1 MFLFSGPLL
10 EYKVKAKLLSKKK
23 SSDSTQWVGK
33 IFSTDV
39 EPKRSMINDRWL
51 LLLLIGLGLVL
62 AGCGLREGTIVY
74 DTGYPTV
81 GGDSDDGGGSG
92 GGSGGSSA
100 IAALPNCST
109 VAPSGTWQAVQVSS
123 ASSFDDEAI
132 RTKVDGSGN
141 IYVAG
146 HTYGELAGQTKAGTN
161 ATRDFFV
168 AKYNA
173 DGALSW
179 LNQFGSSNDE
189 RLFDMTI
196 DKNCD
201 LYVTG
206 YIKVGNNRDIIVY
219 KLDGRNSGAVL
230 WSDQRGGYDK
240 KYVDIGH
247 AIETDSS
254 GYVYVVAQVYP
265 TIDGL
270 ASYGYYDTA
279 IIKYDSIGNHQW
291 TKRYGSNKTETGR
304 HLVIDAN
311 DNLYMSGQAVGD
323 GSTGN
328 FLVPAAT
335 GASGSSFFLA
345 RLNTDGDV
353 IWVQRAGSSVQ
364 DLNYDLKLNSAGNLI
379 GVGQT
384 FGSFDGNT
392 KYGSGS
398 NSDYYLIKYDSDGNK
413 LWSTQYGSAGHQW
426 GYGLAIDSSDNIYLT
441 ASTDESVDSQ
451 TYSGGDDIILA
462 KYSDNGTKQWLK
474 ILGTA
479 QDEIP
484 YSLVVDSSDNIHM
497 IGATDGTLVSGSPNP
512 DGSGSTSD
520 YFLLKFD
527 SNGVPQ

>member
-1 MFLFSGPLL
+1 MT
-10 EYKVKAKLLSKKK
+10 KNK
-23 SSDSTQWVGK
+23 
-33 IFSTDV
+33 
-39 EPKRSMINDRWL
+39 WL
-51 LLLLIGLGLVL
+51 LLLLIGLGLAL

-74 DTGYPTV
+74 DTGYPTI
-81 GGDSDDGGGSG
+81 GGDSDGGGGSG

-109 VAPSGTWQAVQVSS
+109 VAPSGTWQAVQAGS

-132 RTKVDGSGN
+132 RTKVDGSRN
-141 IYVAG
+141 IYIAG

-189 RLFDMTI
+189 ALFDMTI
-196 DKNCD
+196 DKDCD

-219 KLDGRNSGAVL
+219 KLDGSNSGAVL
-230 WSDQRGGYDK
+230 WSDQRGGSDNRYL
-240 KYVDIGH
+240 DIGH

-254 GYVYVVAQVYP
+254 GYVYVVAQVHP

-270 ASYGYYDTA
+270 ASYGNYDAA
-279 IIKYDSIGNHQW
+279 IIKYDSSGNHQW
-291 TKRYGSNKTETGR
+291 TRRYGSERTEYGR
-304 HLVIDAN
+304 HLVIDAS
-311 DNLYMSGQAVGD
+311 DNLFMSGQVVYD
-323 GSTGN
+323 GTTGN
-328 FLVPAAT
+328 FIVPAAVGT
-335 GASGSSFFLA
+335 NASSFFLA

-353 IWVQRAGSSVQ
+353 IWVERAGSLGQ
-364 DLNYDLKLNSAGNLI
+364 DQDSQLKVDNAGNLI
-379 GVGQT
+379 AVGQT
-384 FGSFDGNT
+384 FRSFDNNT
-392 KYGSGS
+392 SYSPAP
-398 NSDYYLIKYDSDGNK
+398 NSDYYLIKYNSNGNK

-474 ILGTA
+474 MLGTA

>member
-1 MFLFSGPLL
+1 M
-10 EYKVKAKLLSKKK
+10 
-23 SSDSTQWVGK
+23 TRN
-33 IFSTDV
+33 I
-39 EPKRSMINDRWL
+39 RL

-74 DTGYPTV
+74 DTGYPTI
-81 GGDSDDGGGSG
+81 GGDSDGGGGSG
-92 GGSGGSSA
+92 GSSGGSSA
-100 IAALPNCST
+100 IAALPSCST
-109 VAPSGTWQAVQVSS
+109 VAPSGTWQAVQISS

-189 RLFDMTI
+189 PLFDMTI

-219 KLDGRNSGAVL
+219 KLDGSNSGAVL
-230 WSDQRGGYDK
+230 WSDQRGGSHNTYIDL
-240 KYVDIGH
+240 GH

-279 IIKYDSIGNHQW
+279 IIKYDSGGNRQW
-291 TKRYGSNKTETGR
+291 TKRYGSEKTETGR

-311 DNLYMSGQAVGD
+311 DNLYMSGQAVAD

-328 FLVPAAT
+328 FLVPAAA

-353 IWVQRAGSSVQ
+353 IWVQRAGSSSQ

-413 LWSTQYGSAGHQW
+413 LWSTQYGSAGKQW

-451 TYSGGDDIILA
+451 TYSGGNDIILA

-474 ILGTA
+474 MLGTA